1 VSLREAW
8 ERNAEDW
15 LRFARTPGHDRAYE
29 LVNLPRFL
37 ELVPPPGRA
46 TLDVGCGE
54 GRLGAELERR
64 GHRVTGID
72 GSPTLVERARERHAA
87 VLGDAAAMPFAD
99 ASFDL
104 AVAFMSLH
112 DVDDASGAIREV
124 GRVLE
129 AGGRFCFALE
139 HFLQIGGDWES
150 RDADA
155 PFRLRDYLSMRPRV
169 FEHERDG
176 IRMLFSSYARP
187 LEYYS
192 RALEEAGLAI
202 EAIREPRAGDEYVLD
217 DPARARWRRIP
228 LFVHVRAVRL

>member
-8 ERNAEDW
+8 EEHAQEW

-29 LVNLPRFL
+29 LVNRPAFL

-72 GSPTLVERARERHAA
+72 GSPTLAERAREHHDA
-87 VLGDAAAMPFAD
+87 VLGDAAAMPFPD

-104 AVAFMSLH
+104 AIAFMSLH
-112 DVDDASGAIREV
+112 DIDDAAGAIREV

-129 AGGRFCFALE
+129 RGGRFCFALE
-139 HFLQIGGDWES
+139 HFLQIGGEWES

-155 PFRLRDYLSMRPRV
+155 PFRLREYLSVRPRV
-169 FEHERDG
+169 LVHERDG
-176 IRMLFSSYARP
+176 IRMVFSSFARP
-187 LEYYS
+187 LAYYS
-192 RALEEAGLAI
+192 LALEDAGLAI
-202 EAIREPRAGDEYVLD
+202 EAIREPRAGEEYALD

-228 LFVHVRAVRL
+228 LFVHVRAVKR